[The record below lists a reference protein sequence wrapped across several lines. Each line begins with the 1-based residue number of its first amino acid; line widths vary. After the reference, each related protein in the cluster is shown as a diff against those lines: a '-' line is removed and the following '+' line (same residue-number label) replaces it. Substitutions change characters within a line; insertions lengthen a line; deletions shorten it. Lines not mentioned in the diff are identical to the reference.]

1 MQEKNP
7 KYNTDDLIKQ
17 ADAKFEEMLRE
28 GKYRELIDAMISL
41 GDYSLRNQMLI
52 LAANPNATHVE
63 GMNAWNYRKRSIKPG
78 EKSIKILAPVFGKE
92 VVFDKDGQPTET
104 VLNKVTGYRVNFV
117 FDESQTQGEDVR
129 DFRAT
134 PALLDENYDFVTD
147 VLKGTIK
154 GFDFSESDALGTEVT
169 SRLDTESRTIEI
181 SSTLERE
188 AKIKTL
194 INQIAAANVLTR
206 DRRNFNGLQSSEM
219 NSVEMSAITYI
230 VANRLGL
237 KTEKL
242 IEPDF
247 SKFGDKDYEKFAG
260 NIGVIRSVS
269 QKMIMAVENKLSY
282 ELHRQQ
288 EAAKAAE
295 GESAPAT
302 PEVTDVKPVKTEVK
316 KVPSSKSRK
325 KTEVTM

>member
-1 MQEKNP
+1 M
-7 KYNTDDLIKQ
+7 
-17 ADAKFEEMLRE
+17 
-28 GKYRELIDAMISL
+28 
-41 GDYSLRNQMLI
+41 
-52 LAANPNATHVE
+52 
-63 GMNAWNYRKRSIKPG
+63 
-78 EKSIKILAPVFGKE
+78 
-92 VVFDKDGQPTET
+92 
-104 VLNKVTGYRVNFV
+104 
-117 FDESQTQGEDVR
+117 
-129 DFRAT
+129 
-134 PALLDENYDFVTD
+134 LDENYDFITD

-154 GFDFSESDALGTEVT
+154 GFEFSESDALGSEVT

-188 AKIKTL
+188 AKLKTL

-206 DRRNFNGLQSSEM
+206 DRRNFSGLQSSEM

-242 IEPDF
+242 IAPDF

-295 GESAPAT
+295 SEAAPAA

-316 KVPSSKSRK
+316 KAPSSKSRK